1 MISRLVHILQTLVRH
16 VIHLPRPGFRVQ
28 RPVFWH
34 HYRLFG
40 FRETLDEIWRQLNAP
55 RAASPV
61 EVKPGM
67 QPARLP
73 RSADSSFEITV
84 IIPTRNAGSDLEALL
99 SSLREQR
106 GIHRLELILI
116 DSASTD
122 TTREIGTRYG
132 AQIIPIDPADFTHSY
147 ARNLGVRHATCPWC
161 LFTVQDALPDSPD
174 WLYRLVSA
182 LEANQASA
190 VSCIEQPH
198 DQTDLLSQVIG
209 WHHYRQF
216 RLDQFDRILTQP
228 ARDRYLPLRENAHL
242 SNIACLI
249 RRSVI
254 EQTPFRGNF
263 AEDLAL
269 GLDLLRQGHRLL
281 FLQSVSV
288 IHGHNRPAGYYLR
301 RSFIDY
307 ITMSALFDDYIR
319 PADSLA
325 VATPNLLHG
334 LAAVTRFADILGDG
348 HNGFTHP
355 SLSRH
360 MVRLQRNLFMNQG
373 SFDRISNIR
382 DPDIKRLIRLLTA
395 MPVGNGPLCVNNPF
409 SMGLQGYNK
418 LILMYLDQ
426 HNSTPDAVC
435 IREFRDTLLK
445 VFALYAGM
453 VLGSCYCHDRSMNT
467 ETRKA
472 LYEAYYHS
480 V

>member
-1 MISRLVHILQTLVRH
+1 MIARLVHILRILVRH

-28 RPVFWH
+28 LPVFWH

-40 FRETLDEIWRQLNAP
+40 FRETLDEIWRQLNTP
-55 RAASPV
+55 RSASPM

-67 QPARLP
+67 EPARRS
-73 RSADSSFEITV
+73 RSAEASFDITV
-84 IIPTRNAGSDLEALL
+84 IIPTRNGGSDLEALL
-99 SSLREQR
+99 RSLQQQR
-106 GIHRLELILI
+106 GINRLELILI
-116 DSASTD
+116 DSSSSDSTC
-122 TTREIGTRYG
+122 EIGTRYG
-132 AQIIPIDPADFTHSY
+132 ARIIPIDPADFSHSF

-198 DQTDLLSQVIG
+198 DETDLLSRVIS

-216 RLDQFDRILTQP
+216 RLDQFDRILVQP
-228 ARDRYLPLRENAHL
+228 ALDRYLPLRENAHL

-254 EQTPFRGNF
+254 EQTPFRGDF

-281 FLQSVSV
+281 FLQSTSV

-307 ITMSALFDDYIR
+307 ITMSTLFDDYIK
-319 PADSLA
+319 PADTLA
-325 VATPNLLHG
+325 TVAPNLLHG
-334 LAAVTRFADILGDG
+334 LAAVIRFAEVLGDG
-348 HNGFTHP
+348 GNGFAHP
-355 SLSRH
+355 SLSRGL
-360 MVRLQRNLFMNQG
+360 VRLQRNLFMNPG
-373 SFDRISNIR
+373 SFDPIPDIP
-382 DPDIKRLIRLLTA
+382 DPDIDKLIRLLVSR
-395 MPVGNGPLCVNNPF
+395 PEGNGIPRVNNPF

-418 LILMYLDQ
+418 LVLMYLDQ

-445 VFALYAGM
+445 VFALHAGM
-453 VLGSCYCHDRSMNT
+453 VLGSCYRHDRSMDAD
-467 ETRKA
+467 TRKA
-472 LYEAYYHS
+472 LYQTCYHS